1 MQRQPHESPRCLG
14 TNKEK
19 KSNPRSKASCFI
31 HWQKR
36 VAAKKSFHKSLRCY
50 STFITHRFSVL
61 AQKKS
66 YLMQFCPHLA
76 LLVVSEMSLFIGNVL
91 KSEHAW
97 PLLLFVRAF
106 RISSVCSIINRLLLN
121 MTDGAMGF
129 TGSSFMHQI
138 IKLKNIPNEWIC
150 QSV

>member
-19 KSNPRSKASCFI
+19 KSNPRFKASCFI
-31 HWQKR
+31 HRQKR

-66 YLMQFCPHLA
+66 YLMQFCHHLML
-76 LLVVSEMSLFIGNVL
+76 LLVSETSLFIGNVF
-91 KSEHAW
+91 KSEHAR

-106 RISSVCSIINRLLLN
+106 RCRLLLN